1 MQKVKLLIIFIFTS
15 IVWIYGT
22 NYLVDHHTPAHLAK
36 IFEQAKEV
44 FYVIVTG
51 SFFYFYI
58 LKSEQLTVVKEEEQ
72 RLSTLINSMV
82 DVVIFKDGEG
92 RWIEANEFGL
102 KTFQLEGVDYR
113 CKKDSELAAY
123 TEFYGDALRYCE
135 KTDEEVWQNGTISRI
150 EETIPNPNGTMQ
162 IFDTIKVPLFH
173 PDGSRRGFVV
183 IGRDVTESKQV
194 KKLLQES
201 EQRYKSLF
209 DYNPDIVYMIDLNG
223 VFTNLNPQF
232 QVITG
237 YSTQETIGRNLD
249 SLVPKRYKERILEAH
264 SSVVANQRPE
274 KFELKI
280 KDKKAKSITL
290 ECVSVPMVINGEI
303 AGIIGYSKD
312 VTKLRETEKRLR
324 RTEKLYVVGELSASV
339 AHEIRNPLTSLK
351 GFVQL
356 LKMEDQKHQLYY
368 KIMLDELDR
377 INHIVG
383 ELLLLAKPQ
392 KVVYKKVDIQSLL
405 SDVVSLLTTEA
416 SLHNIQIELTSREEK
431 VEIECEPNQLKQLFI
446 NIIKNAID
454 ASSQGDLVKISL
466 ERVGEN
472 ISILVKD
479 NGSGISKERLKR
491 IGEPFYSSKEKG
503 TGLGLTVSF
512 NIVQSHNGKIH
523 FNSDKRKGTEV
534 QIELPIKS
542 NHNAQLSL

>member
-466 ERVGEN
+466 ERVGEH